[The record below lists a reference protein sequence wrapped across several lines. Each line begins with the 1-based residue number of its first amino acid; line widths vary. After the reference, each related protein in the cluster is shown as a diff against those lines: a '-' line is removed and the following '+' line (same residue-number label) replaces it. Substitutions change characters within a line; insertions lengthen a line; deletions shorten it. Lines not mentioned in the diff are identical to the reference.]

1 MTGIILIILRFI
13 LGFALCML
21 VTYFCHRKWHYS
33 KRTFCILSIVALGL
47 SAIFTY
53 HFAITNT
60 KDLCEID
67 TTYRAVLPNDKAV
80 LARDCKTKESQKVCT
95 FCTDAGTIER
105 PVEDFWEAEDE

>member
-60 KDLCEID
+60 KDLCKID
-67 TTYRAVLPNDKAV
+67 SSYRAVLPNDKAV
-80 LARDCKTKESQKVCT
+80 LARDCKTKEGQKVCT

-105 PVEDFWEAEDE
+105 PVEDFWEVEDE